1 MPHER
6 EVRMREAIEKLLPEL
21 LPVWG
26 NLSENDRG
34 SLLQRTVRR
43 KFTAG
48 EHVHGAGDR
57 CSGMVLVVNGSLR
70 VFILSPETGREAT
83 LFNVASGESC
93 VLSASCILSM
103 ITFDVFVDARED
115 TEVLIVDSHF
125 FESLIE
131 RNVYVEAFAYRQT
144 AERFSEVMWVMQQ
157 IMFSSLDE
165 RLAAFLLDESAR
177 TKSDSIALTHAEIA
191 QNLGSAREVISRALK
206 RLAGGGIVK
215 SERGCVI
222 IENKQAL
229 RQLVSSLG

>member
-1 MPHER
+1 MTET
-6 EVRMREAIEKLLPEL
+6 IEELLPGL

-26 NLSENDRG
+26 DIAKNDRT
-34 SLLQRTVRR
+34 SLLQHTVRR
-43 KFTAG
+43 KFAAG

-57 CSGMVLVVNGSLR
+57 CSGVMLIVRGSLR
-70 VFILSPETGREAT
+70 VFMLSPETGREAT
-83 LFNVASGESC
+83 LFNVTSGESC

-115 TEVLIVDSHF
+115 TEVFVVDSHF
-125 FESLIE
+125 FEGLVE
-131 RNVYVEAFAYRQT
+131 RNVHVEAFAYRQT

-157 IMFSSLDE
+157 AMFSSLDE

-206 RLAGGGIVK
+206 RLADKGVVRP
-215 SERGCVI
+215 ERGCVV
-222 IENKQAL
+222 IEDKHAL
-229 RQLVSSLG
+229 RRLVSSLG